1 MEVRIEK
8 KRFYTDQE
16 RYEWCRKCKL
26 SGMPVTTFARKNG
39 LSRETLRDWMNAYN
53 NINVKFINVNTV
65 SENVNNLIEYKDVK
79 VNILSE
85 VEKIK
90 KSKHF
95 SRFDHSVVVI
105 EYKELKVTTSLEQAE
120 KILDRLYD
128 QL

>member
-53 NINVKFINVNTV
+53 NINGKFINVNTV
-65 SENVNNLIEYKDVK
+65 SENVNNLIEDKDVK

-95 SRFDHSVVVI
+95 SRFDNSVVVI

>member
-53 NINVKFINVNTV
+53 NINGKFINVNTA
-65 SENVNNLIEYKDVK
+65 SENVNNLIEDKDVK

>member
-53 NINVKFINVNTV
+53 NINGKFINVNTV
-65 SENVNNLIEYKDVK
+65 SENVNNLIEDKDVK

-90 KSKHF
+90 KSKHV

>member
-1 MEVRIEK
+1 MEVRTEK

-16 RYEWCRKCKL
+16 RYAWCRKCKL
-26 SGMPVTTFARKNG
+26 YGMPVTTFARKNG

-53 NINVKFINVNTV
+53 NINGKFINVNTV
-65 SENVNNLIEYKDVK
+65 SENVNNLIEDKDVK

>member
-39 LSRETLRDWMNAYN
+39 LSRKTLRDWMNAYN
-53 NINVKFINVNTV
+53 NINGKFINVNTV
-65 SENVNNLIEYKDVK
+65 SENVNNLIEDKDVK